1 MFGKKKKTSKT
12 SSTTRKTKTTPAK
25 KRSTSKSAAKT
36 ARSRA
41 KTDTAASK
49 VRRANNLRRK
59 ANNSARTA
67 QRLANTAKRRNNNSQ
82 DTSRF
87 LSADRAASVA
97 YDNYRRYLNNN
108 FDSDEIRNGSGEYLR
123 NRAFINN
130 LRRRNSTAS
139 LSKVL
144 RPKGQSRSSSPTYTV
159 TVYGG
164 NAGRKTFA
172 TPQEAQIYAQ
182 RLANRKGKNAVIV
195 PGDFPVTHR
204 DNLK

>member
-1 MFGKKKKTSKT
+1 MFGKKKKTAKT
-12 SSTTRKTKTTPAK
+12 SSTTRKTKTTTSK

-36 ARSRA
+36 ARPRA
-41 KTDTAASK
+41 KTATAASK

-67 QRLANTAKRRNNNSQ
+67 QRLANTAKKRNNSK

-87 LSADRAASVA
+87 LSADHAASVA

-123 NRAFINN
+123 SRAFINN
-130 LRRRNSTAS
+130 LRRRNSSAR
-139 LSKVL
+139 LSKV
-144 RPKGQSRSSSPTYTV
+144 RRTKGQPRSSSPTYTV
-159 TVYGG
+159 TVYGEST
-164 NAGRKTFA
+164 GRKTFA

-182 RLANRKGKNAVIV
+182 RLANRKGKNTVIL
-195 PGDFPVTHR
+195 PGNFPVTHR
-204 DNLK
+204 YNLK

>member
-41 KTDTAASK
+41 KTATAASK

-67 QRLANTAKRRNNNSQ
+67 QRLANTAKKRNNSK

-87 LSADRAASVA
+87 LSADHAASVA

-123 NRAFINN
+123 NHAFINN
-130 LRRRNSTAS
+130 LRRRNSSAR
-139 LSKVL
+139 LSKV
-144 RPKGQSRSSSPTYTV
+144 RRTKGQPRSSSPTYTV
-159 TVYGG
+159 TVYGEST
-164 NAGRKTFA
+164 GRKTFA

-182 RLANRKGKNAVIV
+182 RLANRKGKNTVIL
-195 PGDFPVTHR
+195 PGNFPVTHR
-204 DNLK
+204 YNLK

>member
-41 KTDTAASK
+41 KTATAASK

-67 QRLANTAKRRNNNSQ
+67 QRLANTAKKRNNSK

-87 LSADRAASVA
+87 LSADHAASVA

-123 NRAFINN
+123 SRAFINN
-130 LRRRNSTAS
+130 LRRRNSSAR
-139 LSKVL
+139 LSKV
-144 RPKGQSRSSSPTYTV
+144 RRTKGQPRSSSPTYTV
-159 TVYGG
+159 TVYGEST
-164 NAGRKTFA
+164 GRKTFA

-182 RLANRKGKNAVIV
+182 RLANRKGKNTVIL
-195 PGDFPVTHR
+195 PGNFPVTHR
-204 DNLK
+204 YNLK

>member
-41 KTDTAASK
+41 KTATAASK

-67 QRLANTAKRRNNNSQ
+67 QRLANTAKKRNNSK

-87 LSADRAASVA
+87 LSADHAASVA

-123 NRAFINN
+123 SRAFINN
-130 LRRRNSTAS
+130 LRRRNSSAR
-139 LSKVL
+139 LSKV
-144 RPKGQSRSSSPTYTV
+144 RRTKGQPRSSSPTYTV
-159 TVYGG
+159 TVYGESK
-164 NAGRKTFA
+164 GRKTFA

-182 RLANRKGKNAVIV
+182 RLANRKGKNTVIL
-195 PGDFPVTHR
+195 PGNFPVTHR
-204 DNLK
+204 YNLK